1 MPARPCP
8 SGLRRKTIALA
19 AALLLAESPGVAAE
33 TSAPVMAEGEIGLP
47 VQIIKI
53 NNSTIAPAQLFY
65 ASSTEGPVPQWTFQ
79 FGSDASSQTL
89 INGSGQ
95 AGIVLGFNVG
105 GHMRTYISNAND
117 AQMSLKSRT
126 SEDAEPNFLCVDNL
140 ELPMG
145 SVTVGAPADPEN
157 QEQSRAD
164 PSFVGAILA
173 VKKLTNDSYG
183 APVVAGATPSSVGT
197 IFVRPGGVLALG
209 THFDK
214 PNAGVDDA
222 IANFPSAPSQP
233 LARVLHVVERVG
245 ASATLILNNNAI
257 GYSGGVHI
265 VVGDYPSAQSGSNG
279 EGIWIGSNG
288 AAIVYCGESAER
300 ASRAA
305 TLASSTQTLN
315 LHLASNATFVLY
327 NWNGVDPIVF
337 QPTSIE
343 GARIY
348 TIGGVRSQ
356 WNGTDFVRV
365 SPASNYGAL
374 RAAPLVLR
382 VASLEGTDLVQMT
395 PGYRFC
401 NDALDSTLVSNAYL
415 GEAIDRA
422 AFLPMAS
429 GFPAAAETA
438 WRLHAADLMHRSI
451 TAEPDGARFW
461 VMWTQ
466 SRLDAPAMFSAA
478 DGKWPVTADIE
489 LFSAGY
495 DMRVAQETL
504 VSFSAMGGRTDLS
517 SNRPFAATTS
527 EGSLGAAAL
536 TLETPV
542 TPNTEFRALLLWAQ
556 ASGDAR
562 QISLGHRLDADARLE
577 HYAIFGRMTTHWQTA
592 WPWLQW
598 SPWIQAGYLSAEL
611 KKSKIEDSF
620 PAASGT
626 AFVMSGDK
634 RAWWQVDVGLGL
646 AATYTTKD
654 FFPGTEIKVQTDLS
668 YGQCLGTRD
677 WRVQT
682 AFADGTGA
690 SLATFEG
697 TPANVLRLRGS
708 IDIDRLWKTPKMQ
721 GGFFGLGAKPTGK
734 DLQRGLGAKLSVG
747 LDQSARQNRSRFV
760 NMSVSWRY

>member
-1 MPARPCP
+1 MPARPYPRC
-8 SGLRRKTIALA
+8 LRCKKIALVV
-19 AALLLAESPGVAAE
+19 ALLLAESPGVAAGM
-33 TSAPVMAEGEIGLP
+33 PVSVEGENGRQFYISESSNPSGG
-47 VQIIKI
+47 
-53 NNSTIAPAQLFY
+53 STLLFS
-65 ASSTEGPVPQWTFQ
+65 ASSTEAPAPQWTCPL
-79 FGSDASSQTL
+79 GSGASSQTL
-89 INGSGQ
+89 INGLGM
-95 AGIVLGFNVG
+95 AGIVLGFNAS
-105 GHMRTYISNAND
+105 GHLRTYISNAND

-145 SVTVGAPADPEN
+145 SVAVGAPTDTEN
-157 QEQSRAD
+157 QAQSRAD

-173 VKKLTNDSYG
+173 VKRLANDSY
-183 APVVAGATPSSVGT
+183 ALPVGSDSTALSVGT

-257 GYSGGVHI
+257 GYSGGVRI
-265 VVGDYPSAQSGSNG
+265 VVGDYPSAESGSNG

-305 TLASSTQTLN
+305 TLASNTQTLD

-337 QPTSIE
+337 QPTSIKE

-348 TIGGVRSQ
+348 TIGGVRSE

-365 SPASNYGAL
+365 SPASNYGGL

-438 WRLHAADLMHRSI
+438 WRLHAADLMHRTI

-466 SRLDAPAMFSAA
+466 SRLDAPSMFSAA

-504 VSFSAMGGRTDLS
+504 VSFSAMGGQTDLS
-517 SNRPFAATTS
+517 SKRHFAATTS

-592 WPWLQW
+592 WPWLQL

-634 RAWWQVDVGLGL
+634 RAWWQVDVGLGV

-654 FFPGTEIKVQTDLS
+654 FFPGTAFKVQTDLS

-682 AFADGTGA
+682 AFADGTG
-690 SLATFEG
+690 SSPATFEG
-697 TPANVLRLRGS
+697 TPSNVLRLRGS
-708 IDIDRLWKTPKMQ
+708 IDISRLWKTPEMQ
-721 GGFFGLGAKPTGK
+721 GGFFGLGAKPKGK
-734 DLQRGLGAKLSVG
+734 DLQRGLTAKLSVG
-747 LDQSARQNRSRFV
+747 MDQSARQNRSRFM